1 MSSPKGIERF
11 TVFTD
16 GVAAIAITLMVL
28 PLVDL
33 ASSAGHDGTNLL
45 DLIRDNTN
53 VILSFFLSFFVI
65 ARLWLGHQSLF
76 DTYEVYNSRV
86 ILLGFLWMLTIV
98 LLPFATTLIAEQSGD
113 SIAVGFYIGDM
124 FVSSLCLSLLRLISV
139 RDLKGRNL
147 ENQDEAS
154 SELKN
159 AFAATGM
166 LLVAFL
172 IAILIPGIGLW
183 ALLILFLEAPIG
195 RFTDRADAA
204 KHQAPV
210 K

>member
-28 PLVDL
+28 PLVDV
-33 ASSAGHDGTNLL
+33 ASAAGHDGTNQL
-45 DLIRDNTN
+45 DLIRDNSN

-76 DTYEVYNSRV
+76 DKYEVYNQRV
-86 ILLGFLWMLTIV
+86 IVLGFLWMLTIV
-98 LLPFATTLIAEQSGD
+98 LLPFATTLIAQQAGD
-113 SIAVGFYIGDM
+113 NIAVGFYIGDM

-139 RDLKGRNL
+139 RDARERNL
-147 ENQDEAS
+147 EDRDETS

-166 LLVAFL
+166 LLLAFL
-172 IAILIPGIGLW
+172 IAMLIPGVGLW

-195 RFTDRADAA
+195 RYTDRADAA
-204 KHQAPV
+204 RRRTLAK
-210 K
+210 